1 MSTAVAAPGVFTPST
16 PALGI
21 TVAGVPGTPVAG
33 VPRPIGVPGSY
44 VAARPASVAG
54 SYVPAAPSY
63 VAAAP
68 VGGALVVPPSYP
80 PVFTAPPPAIPMMTT
95 PGSSYVAGAQPYAT
109 PRAPSFNVPPPVSM
123 TAGLLDP
130 AKLEA
135 ERMAYEK
142 ALAIQLDKQVKAIEQ
157 EAVIKKQ
164 MLARAAERQK
174 AQTALQLE
182 EQLKMAKL
190 QADKEASEVVIGLKE
205 AAIQRRTTKDEE
217 FAIAV
222 AQFHGKRA
230 MEVMSAKSY
239 ELQKQW
245 SDKEGKLMAEL
256 NQVAGGAS
264 AREPWAAG
272 ILSAGAMTPLVPMA
286 PQLVPQAPQVQNLQL
301 SASVPKAALT
311 GTQAFMMA
319 TPQATPRGGSYVARP
334 LAPAPA
340 GYTAEAWNAR
350 LRQAST

>member
-21 TVAGVPGTPVAG
+21 TVAGVPGT
-33 VPRPIGVPGSY
+33 RPIGAPGSY

-135 ERMAYEK
+135 ERIAYEK

-164 MLARAAERQK
+164 MLARAAETQK
-174 AQTALQLE
+174 AQTALQIE

-256 NQVAGGAS
+256 NQVAGGAA

-272 ILSAGAMTPLVPMA
+272 ILGAGALSAGAMTPLVPMA
-286 PQLVPQAPQVQNLQL
+286 PQLVPQAPQVQNMQL
-301 SASVPKAALT
+301 SAELASVPKAALT
-311 GTQAFMMA
+311 GTQPLMIG

-334 LAPAPA
+334 VAPVLA
-340 GYTAEAWNAR
+340 GYTV
-350 LRQAST
+350 

>member
-21 TVAGVPGTPVAG
+21 TVAGVPGT
-33 VPRPIGVPGSY
+33 RPIGAPGSY

-68 VGGALVVPPSYP
+68 VGGAMVIPPSYP

-135 ERMAYEK
+135 EKMAYEK

-286 PQLVPQAPQVQNLQL
+286 PQLVPQAPQVQNMQL
-301 SASVPKAALT
+301 RSVPKAALT
-311 GTQAFMMA
+311 GTQPLMIG
-319 TPQATPRGGSYVARP
+319 TP
-334 LAPAPA
+334 
-340 GYTAEAWNAR
+340 
-350 LRQAST
+350 